1 MAREDLIY
9 GNLGGYGEQSGEYGL
24 PYALRSMNVYTGRRR
39 LAETPDEIEARLI
52 AESQA
57 EEAAQEREA
66 QAFEDQLLAGLP
78 DLEFQEA
85 EDALTPR
92 GPSAR
97 PELAMLAARQAQPV
111 AAPAAIVAPPRPQTR
126 ADIMAEQRRLGVP
139 ADGVVGP
146 VTLAARQRAARSAAP
161 ELPANPE
168 VEAGLAR
175 ARQVLMSSPDGATTR
190 GGPVVMP
197 EMRVTAARPQLT
209 PEQEQVEAGLARA
222 RQVLMSAPDGG
233 PVARRAGPQVS
244 AGRVA
249 VLQPGEASPWE
260 AMMRRRRDA
269 EYQRV
274 VEGAEA
280 ANARQTADMRAQE
293 LGAALNA
300 AGQDFLGRL
309 SRGQVDASQYTPA
322 DRQAKPVA
330 FDARQ
335 AADARARELSAALG
349 VTDAQMSRKLDASMV
364 QPYTFEY
371 GAGAGPAG
379 RRAGVMAQDLER
391 SGPLGAATVRET
403 PRGKVVDVGQLGG
416 LNAAQIG
423 RLNERVK
430 KLEEK

>member
-1 MAREDLIY
+1 MAREDLIN

-24 PYALRSMNVYTGRRR
+24 PYAPRSMNVYTGRRR

-66 QAFEDQLLAGLP
+66 QAFEDELLAGLP

-97 PELAMLAARQAQPV
+97 PELAMLAARQAQPA
-111 AAPAAIVAPPRPQTR
+111 AAPAGIVALSRPQTV
-126 ADIMAEQRRLGVP
+126 AEIKAEQRRLGVP

-146 VTLAARQRAARSAAP
+146 VTLAARQRAARAAAP

-175 ARQVLMSSPDGATTR
+175 ARQVLMSAPDGAVAMR
-190 GGPVVMP
+190 GEP
-197 EMRVTAARPQLT
+197 R
-209 PEQEQVEAGLARA
+209 
-222 RQVLMSAPDGG
+222 
-233 PVARRAGPQVS
+233 VS

-249 VLQPGEASPWE
+249 VLQPGEVSPWE

-269 EYQRV
+269 EYERV

-300 AGQDFLGRL
+300 AGRDFLGRL

-322 DRQAKPVA
+322 DRRAKPVA

-335 AADARARELSAALG
+335 AADA
-349 VTDAQMSRKLDASMV
+349 QMNRQLDSSMV

-371 GAGAGPAG
+371 DAGAGPAG

-403 PRGKVVDVGQLGG
+403 PQGKVVDVGQLGG

-423 RLNERVK
+423 RLNKRVE
-430 KLEEK
+430 KLERK